1 MVKKIIVGNA
11 LPCIGTSSLNCT
23 HFQCRCSSNG
33 KGRNNGRNGGPS
45 VTNGGNNL
53 GPRTKRIIDTK
64 KSKGGGAGGGG
75 GPPGDDMLCPNCENR
90 LQIAVM
96 PTLKQQEDDP
106 TVGPVYTCLKCGSYW
121 RLAGPRT
128 PVGSSNVQI
137 GTNFRTNTTQEDYEK
152 QMKDEK
158 YAEYQVLEGSKL
170 NPKELFEGLDEHV
183 VAQEK
188 VKKVLSVSMHN
199 HFKRLNNHIEKE
211 NKKASETFLSREISS
226 GSPSDLNMDNIGM
239 PTNSL
244 NIPFPLGPRGS
255 HMGLSTVWDTSEPK
269 SHTNPAMNS
278 KSESPEEGAS
288 KSASALTLVDEPEDD
303 LKKDATKGDFKKG
316 STPGETR
323 KDKLNALKQL
333 NGHSYDEDDVVLDK
347 TNVMLV
353 GPTGSGKTLLA
364 KTLAS
369 LVDVP
374 LAIVD
379 ATSLT
384 QSGYVGEDV
393 ESILFR
399 LYKASGYDLE
409 ATQRGVVYIDEVDK
423 LARKAESVNI
433 TRDVSGEGVQ
443 QALLKMLEGSVVHVP
458 EKGGRKNPRGEFISI
473 DTTHILFICGGAFA
487 GLEEV
492 VARRVAKSSIGFGAR
507 VRGKEK
513 AETKLMEV
521 SEPADLM
528 RFGMIPEFVSRFP
541 VIVSTSELTEDQLI
555 DVLTKPKSALI
566 KQYRKLY
573 SMSNTEFHTTDAA
586 MREIA
591 KSARMRVRFHF
602 NF

>member
-1 MVKKIIVGNA
+1 
-11 LPCIGTSSLNCT
+11 
-23 HFQCRCSSNG
+23 
-33 KGRNNGRNGGPS
+33 
-45 VTNGGNNL
+45 
-53 GPRTKRIIDTK
+53 
-64 KSKGGGAGGGG
+64 
-75 GPPGDDMLCPNCENR
+75 
-90 LQIAVM
+90 M

-226 GSPSDLNMDNIGM
+226 
-239 PTNSL
+239 
-244 NIPFPLGPRGS
+244 
-255 HMGLSTVWDTSEPK
+255 
-269 SHTNPAMNS
+269 
-278 KSESPEEGAS
+278 EEGAS
-288 KSASALTLVDEPEDD
+288 KSASALTL
-303 LKKDATKGDFKKG
+303 
-316 STPGETR
+316 
-323 KDKLNALKQL
+323 L

-591 KSARMRVRFHF
+591 KSARVRVRLRAIMERMLTESMYYCPDDDEDIRGVLVTEDVVKGYIPPIMLRGDETVESYFEKVSEGSLGPK
-602 NF
+602 NTLESVDVPDVLGAAA